1 MSPNLY
7 RKNGCFTKHPFQTGC
22 LGFQFPKNEMHI
34 SRSCGCLKFLDDQ
47 LSKERLGHSGL
58 LRRVPQACPPGSSSW
73 SNQGGGG
80 KLGVFAETDGPILA
94 INGVIT
100 PITLLITGRA
110 PLWTSQSNFQ
120 LSLWFTG
127 ASLSEA
133 GCAEGSAQVPPP
145 CFFFEASISEA
156 YFMDQLDCF
165 PSFASKTGS
174 WKPKLWRRCFSCIAF
189 PRTDEVEMP
198 QWLLINCVSIIISS
212 HFRLYLFLWTWC
224 ERLLWRFH
232 RQGALF
238 FFSPWQ
244 ISRNVEMFR
253 IFTGE
258 PWLFAVEDYTNYIY
272 I

>member
-22 LGFQFPKNEMHI
+22 LGFQLPKNEMHI

-47 LSKERLGHSGL
+47 LSKELSRLGHSGL
-58 LRRVPQACPPGSSSW
+58 LRRVPQACPPSSSSW

-120 LSLWFTG
+120 FESLMVHRCLTIR
-127 ASLSEA
+127 SRL
-133 GCAEGSAQVPPP
+133 CRRKCPSAAAM
-145 CFFFEASISEA
+145 FFLEASISEA

-165 PSFASKTGS
+165 PSFAFFRQDHGNQ
-174 WKPKLWRRCFSCIAF
+174 SCG
-189 PRTDEVEMP
+189 E
-198 QWLLINCVSIIISS
+198 
-212 HFRLYLFLWTWC
+212 
-224 ERLLWRFH
+224 
-232 RQGALF
+232 GA
-238 FFSPWQ
+238 
-244 ISRNVEMFR
+244 
-253 IFTGE
+253 T
-258 PWLFAVEDYTNYIY
+258 A
-272 I
+272 